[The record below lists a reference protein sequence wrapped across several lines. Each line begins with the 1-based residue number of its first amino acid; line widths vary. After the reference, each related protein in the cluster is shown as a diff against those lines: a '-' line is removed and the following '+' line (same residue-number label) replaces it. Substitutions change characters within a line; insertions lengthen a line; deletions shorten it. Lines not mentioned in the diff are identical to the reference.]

1 MRSAAVILTQHR
13 RSCRP
18 VALRHGRTPSR
29 RIAAMRCNL
38 RRDGSNESRGDA
50 RILPRPNSACVRSAR
65 RRSRPEVLIPRGFLP
80 LVVH

>member
-18 VALRHGRTPSR
+18 VALRHGRISPR
-29 RIAAMRCNL
+29 RIVAMRCNL
-38 RRDGSNESRGDA
+38 RRDGGNRGA
-50 RILPRPNSACVRSAR
+50 RVLARTNSAYVRSAR
-65 RRSRPEVLIPRGFLP
+65 RRCRPDVLVPRGFLP

>member
-18 VALRHGRTPSR
+18 VALRHGRTPPR
-29 RIAAMRCNL
+29 PIVAMRCNL
-38 RRDGSNESRGDA
+38 RRDSCNEARGDA
-50 RILPRPNSACVRSAR
+50 RVLPRPNSACVRSAR
-65 RRSRPEVLIPRGFLP
+65 RRCRPDVLIPRGFLP